1 MYAPSLSLLSNSQQM
16 QYNAL
21 IGQLRKAVQE
31 TQTLANGFAVRLPL
45 PLLSLAASLIALEHR
60 CHPFFDLHL
69 DVTAGD
75 DLWLRVTVP
84 DGVQVEPLRDSFPP
98 LM

>member
-1 MYAPSLSLLSNSQQM
+1 MQAPTTRLLSAAQQT
-16 QYNAL
+16 QYTHL
-21 IGQLRKAVQE
+21 IHQLRKAVQE
-31 TQTLANGFAVRLPL
+31 TQRFSNGFAVRLPL

-69 DVTAGD
+69 DVTSED